1 MKAAIYL
8 RVSTDEQQHANQLP
22 DCERLC
28 AARGWEPL
36 LVVETE
42 SGAKQRPSW
51 ARVLE
56 LARRGEIGAVVIWAL
71 DRAGRTRIQ
80 VAHDLGEL
88 FRWRVQVVSVRD
100 PWLDA
105 APGPLRDLLVQV
117 MGWVAEGERDALIAR
132 TKAAQA
138 RARAEGKKIGRP
150 STPPATVARIL
161 RERRQLLL
169 GGGHPTPTTIARA
182 LGVPRSTV
190 RDVLAKN
197 PLPPDTANPA
207 ERAAS

>member
-1 MKAAIYL
+1 MRAAIYL

-42 SGAKQRPSW
+42 SGAKKRPGW
-51 ARVLE
+51 ASVLE
-56 LARRGEIGAVVIWAL
+56 LARKGEVRAVVIWAL
-71 DRAGRTRIQ
+71 DRAGRSRVQ

-88 FRWRVQVVSVRD
+88 FRWGVQVVSVRD
-100 PWLDA
+100 PWLDQ

-117 MGWVAEGERDALIAR
+117 LGWLAEGERDHLIAR
-132 TKAAQA
+132 TKAGQA
-138 RARAEGKKIGRP
+138 RARAQGRMPGRP
-150 STPPATVARIL
+150 RTPPAVVARIL
-161 RERRQLLL
+161 RERRQLLI
-169 GGGHPTPTTIARA
+169 GGAHPTPTEIARA

-197 PLPPDTANPA
+197 PLPATPANPA
-207 ERAAS
+207 EKAAS

>member
-8 RVSTDEQQHANQLP
+8 RVSTDEQQHANQMP

-42 SGAKQRPSW
+42 SGAKERPSW

-56 LARRGEIGAVVIWAL
+56 MARRGEIGAVVIWAL
-71 DRAGRTRIQ
+71 DRAGRTRVQ

-105 APGPLRDLLVQV
+105 TPGPLRDLLVQV
-117 MGWVAEGERDALIAR
+117 MGWVAEGERDQLIAR
-132 TKAAQA
+132 TKAGQA
-138 RARAEGKKIGRP
+138 RARAQGKTLGRP
-150 STPPATVARIL
+150 RTVTAA
-161 RERRQLLL
+161 QL
-169 GGGHPTPTTIARA
+169 
-182 LGVPRSTV
+182 
-190 RDVLAKN
+190 
-197 PLPPDTANPA
+197 
-207 ERAAS
+207 ERAAREVQNGRPVATAARLAGLGRRTLRDYLAKSGGGEPVAKPAQ

>member
-28 AARGWEPL
+28 AARGWEP
-36 LVVETE
+36 VVHVETE
-42 SGAKQRPSW
+42 SGAKERPGW

-56 LARRGEIGAVVIWAL
+56 QARLGEIGAVVIWAL
-71 DRAGRTRIQ
+71 DRAGRSRVQ

-105 APGPLRDLLVQV
+105 TPGPLRDLLVQV
-117 MGWVAEGERDALIAR
+117 LAWVAEGEREQLVQR
-132 TKAAQA
+132 TKAGLA
-138 RARAEGKKIGRP
+138 RARQQGKTLGRP
-150 STPPATVARIL
+150 KADEKQLRLAAAAVAGGATLMGAARVFGVGRTTLRNYMAEKGLRPPA
-161 RERRQLLL
+161 
-169 GGGHPTPTTIARA
+169 
-182 LGVPRSTV
+182 
-190 RDVLAKN
+190 AK
-197 PLPPDTANPA
+197 PA
-207 ERAAS
+207 ERRAS